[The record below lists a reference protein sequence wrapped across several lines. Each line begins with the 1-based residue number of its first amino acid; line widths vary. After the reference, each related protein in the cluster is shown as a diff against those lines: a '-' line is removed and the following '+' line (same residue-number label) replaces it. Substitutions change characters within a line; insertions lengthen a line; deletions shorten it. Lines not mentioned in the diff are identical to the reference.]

1 MPLGYD
7 IKEEATEI
15 KTELKNS
22 RNTFFI
28 LAGAGVVAYL
38 IRDRINDWL
47 DSRNDEEEE

>member
-28 LAGAGVVAYL
+28 AGAGVVAYL
-38 IRDRINDWL
+38 VRDRINDWW
-47 DSRNDEEEE
+47 DSRNEEEEE